1 MRIRTDGPGVG
12 GDSWSDSEFTWCACL
27 TAPRLCLLPLMMLAS
42 YYKRFTL
49 DVVHASCLGLRG
61 GAVVGALV
69 ITGPPSHQK
78 QRLVLPLSPVHCA
91 DRALRLWQGRNQI
104 G

>member
-42 YYKRFTL
+42 CYKRFTL

-69 ITGPPSHQK
+69 IHRAAKPPETAS
-78 QRLVLPLSPVHCA
+78 
-91 DRALRLWQGRNQI
+91 RAAIEPGSLRRPEGF
-104 G
+104 